1 MLSKTKT
8 KTKKKGKQTKA
19 SKKSKST
26 LKNKVGGK
34 KTSPKRTRGRVTRPK
49 TVSPSRRKRRTTS
62 RVSSTSTGLVGGDR
76 GLSEESGLSSLNETA
91 STTEIQASSD
101 ATRSE
106 VGENELMTSTCENED
121 EDVEQ
126 DSDMSKA
133 LS

>member
-1 MLSKTKT
+1 MVSKTKT

-34 KTSPKRTRGRVTRPK
+34 KTSPKRIRGRVTRPK
-49 TVSPSRRKRRTTS
+49 TVSPSRRKRRITS

-106 VGENELMTSTCENED
+106 VGDNELMTSTFENED

>member
-1 MLSKTKT
+1 MVSKTKT

-49 TVSPSRRKRRTTS
+49 TVSPSRRKRRATS

-106 VGENELMTSTCENED
+106 VGENELMTSTFENED

>member
-1 MLSKTKT
+1 MVSKTKT
-8 KTKKKGKQTKA
+8 KNKKKGKQTKA

-26 LKNKVGGK
+26 LKNKVGSK

-106 VGENELMTSTCENED
+106 VGENELMTSTFENED

-126 DSDMSKA
+126 DSDMYKA

>member
-1 MLSKTKT
+1 MASKTKT

-26 LKNKVGGK
+26 LKKKVGEK
-34 KTSPKRTRGRVTRPK
+34 KTSPRRTRERVTRPK

-62 RVSSTSTGLVGGDR
+62 RVSNTSTGLVGGDR
-76 GLSEESGLSSLNETA
+76 GLSEESALSSLNETA
-91 STTEIQASSD
+91 STAELQASSD

-106 VGENELMTSTCENED
+106 VGDNESMTSTFENED
-121 EDVEQ
+121 EDVKQ
-126 DSDMSKA
+126 DSDMYKA